1 MTHFYKTLLV
11 IILFPLFTLA
21 QSNYKPGY
29 VVTLKG
35 DTLHGFIDYQG
46 WDSNPTT
53 ISFKPAINDRKP
65 KALTISDISFFNIDG
80 VATYQKYTCP
90 ISMDATNTAH
100 LETFRDTS
108 YRIDTVFL
116 QILQKG
122 ENVALY
128 AYTDGLKTRFYIGE
142 APAYTPVELVYRIYD
157 DTGQATNK
165 EGNTAIENTYLK
177 QLFALANKY
186 NALDDNLTRTLQSA
200 SYSEPDLLLIVSRIN
215 NITRSEYVKKYA
227 ERGKLN
233 FYVGAGLNITGTSSN
248 SGSPYE
254 QDGGKSGTSIG
265 PSISLGLNVTPN
277 PNSDRVEFRADL
289 SFAESQFNSLY
300 KLNVNPYIDF
310 RASFNQLCIAFSP
323 QVIFNFY
330 NGENLKIYVGVGANI
345 THFVFT
351 KTFFGSQNPNLSDNG
366 IAEADPYNFYVDDT
380 SGLFKAGA
388 KFGKKFEIFAD
399 YFTSTVLTHGGY
411 FQFNTNIKQ
420 AGLIYFF
427 GK

>member
-1 MTHFYKTLLV
+1 MTQFYKLLFL
-11 IILFPLFTLA
+11 LFLLPLFTLA

-35 DTLHGFIDYQG
+35 DTLHGFIDYKG
-46 WDSNPTT
+46 WDSNPTA
-53 ISFKPAINDRKP
+53 ISFKPAINDGKP
-65 KALTISDISFFNIDG
+65 KVMNISNISFFSIEG
-80 VATYQKYTCP
+80 VAAYKKYTGP

-116 QILQKG
+116 QVLQKG
-122 ENVALY
+122 KNVALY

-142 APAYTPVELVYRIYD
+142 APGYTPVELVYRIYE
-157 DTGQATNK
+157 DTGPASNK
-165 EGNTAIENTYLK
+165 EGNTVTENTYLK

-186 NALDDNLTRTLQSA
+186 NALDNNLTRTLQSA
-200 SYSEPDLLLIVSRIN
+200 NYSEPDLLLVVSKIN
-215 NITRSEYVKKYA
+215 QISRSEYVKKYA
-227 ERGKLN
+227 ERSKLN

-248 SGSPYE
+248 SGAPYE
-254 QDGGKSGTSIG
+254 QDGGKSQTSVG
-265 PSISLGLNVTPN
+265 PAISLGLNVTPN

-289 SFAESQFNSLY
+289 SFAESQFSSSY
-300 KLNVNPYIDF
+300 KLTVSPYSDV
-310 RASFNQLCIAFSP
+310 RASFNQLFIAFSP
-323 QVIFNFY
+323 QVIYNFY

-351 KTFFGSQNPNLSDNG
+351 KAFYGSQTPGGSDNG
-366 IAEADPYNFYVDDT
+366 IGETDPYNFYVNDT

-388 KFGKKFEIFAD
+388 KFGRKFEFFAE
-399 YFTSTVLTHGGY
+399 YFTSTVLTQSGY

-420 AGLIYFF
+420 LGLIYFL